1 MPSLCRG
8 HPGFAVP
15 KPKGKPMRIF
25 GNRILV
31 LADRPCLAG
40 AILLTLLASAPLL
53 GFEQTIGEIKKYAP
67 KVFIDCHRCD
77 MNYIRTEIPF
87 VNYVRNPQEADI
99 HVLVT
104 EQTTGGGGREYTLTF
119 IGLGRFADL
128 KNTLTYYSNRVD
140 TEDEMRK
147 GLVQILKLG
156 LAPYVARTPMAKF
169 VNFSVS
175 RQVTTAPP
183 EDAWNYWVFNL
194 STRLRARSEQ
204 TQKSASVSGSASVS
218 RVTPASKFRVS
229 AWADYQSVHVSY
241 EDTDYRSSST
251 EKSLESLY
259 VRSVDDH
266 WSVGGYVNWSAST
279 YSNVA
284 FSLAVMP
291 AVEFDL
297 FPYSESTRRQLRFLY
312 TVGFSRV
319 RYIDETIYDRTAQSL
334 WRQGLSVTLEFVEPW
349 GSGEISLEGSNFF
362 HDFSKNR
369 LVTDG
374 EIYLRI
380 FRGLSLN
387 VDARY
392 SLVRDQLNIAK
403 GDATLDE
410 ILLQRRELASNYRM
424 SLSIGLSYSFGS
436 VYSNIVN
443 PRFGS
448 SHTFDSMHF

>member
-1 MPSLCRG
+1 
-8 HPGFAVP
+8 
-15 KPKGKPMRIF
+15 MRIF

-229 AWADYQSVHVSY
+229 AWADYESVHVSY

>member
-1 MPSLCRG
+1 MRCTRLRT
-8 HPGFAVP
+8 FAR
-15 KPKGKPMRIF
+15 KTG
-25 GNRILV
+25 LH
-31 LADRPCLAG
+31 LAAPLLAG
-40 AILLTLLASAPLL
+40 ILLTGSALAV
-53 GFEQTIGEIKKYAP
+53 EQTVEEVKKFAP
-67 KVFIDCHRCD
+67 RVFIDCHRCD

-99 HVLVT
+99 HVLIT
-104 EQTTGGGGREYTLTF
+104 DQATGGGGREYTLTF
-119 IGLGRFADL
+119 IGLGRFADM

-140 TEDEMRK
+140 TWDEVRE

-169 VNFSVS
+169 VRFSVS
-175 RQVTTAPP
+175 GKVTTAPP

-194 STRLRARSEQ
+194 STRMRARAEQ

-229 AWADYQSVHVSY
+229 AWADYENVHVSY
-241 EDTDYRSSST
+241 EDTDYTSSST
-251 EKSLESLY
+251 EKSLDSLY
-259 VRSVDDH
+259 VRSLDGH
-266 WSVGGYVNWSAST
+266 WSLGGYVNWSAST
-279 YSNVA
+279 YSNVS

-312 TVGFSRV
+312 MVGWNRV
-319 RYIDETIYDRTAQSL
+319 GYIEETIYDRTAQTL

-349 GSGEISLEGSNFF
+349 GSAEISLEGSNFF

-369 LVTDG
+369 LVTDA
-374 EIYLRI
+374 EIYVRI

-387 VDARY
+387 LDARY

-410 ILLQRRELASNYRM
+410 ILLQRRELASNYRL
-424 SLSIGLSYSFGS
+424 SLSVGLSYSFGS